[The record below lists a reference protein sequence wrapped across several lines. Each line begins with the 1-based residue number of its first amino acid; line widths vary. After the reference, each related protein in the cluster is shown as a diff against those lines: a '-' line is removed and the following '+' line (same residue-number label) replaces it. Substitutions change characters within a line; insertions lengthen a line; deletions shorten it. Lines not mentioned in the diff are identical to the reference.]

1 MNLKIEL
8 IWLADKLDR
17 MGLGKE
23 AGVIDYLIKKGS
35 ADNWLDGQCGD
46 EEPSMRGEEE
56 PLVKYNE
63 PEEESMLFSGLEELL
78 REKDRVS
85 EA

>member
-35 ADNWLDGQCGD
+35 ADNWLDDQCGD
-46 EEPSMRGEEE
+46 GEPSMREGEE

-63 PEEESMLFSGLEELL
+63 PEEEPMLFSGLEELL
-78 REKDRVS
+78 REEDRFN

>member
-23 AGVIDYLIKKGS
+23 AGIIDYLIKKGS

-46 EEPSMRGEEE
+46 GNPPEEGEE
-56 PLVKYNE
+56 LLIKYNE

-78 REKDRVS
+78 REEDRLT